1 MESAVPLWNG
11 GAIETAVSCEL
22 ATARVAPSE
31 EATAIVVQH
40 AGGKARAAQGGA
52 GLALDVQRASGNVI
66 DVLNAAA
73 SERVPLHVASVIAHD
88 DSDVRH
94 QSGDG
99 QRDDVLRSVAKGPPV
114 WSSTSAAGS
123 THE

>member
-1 MESAVPLWNG
+1 MESAVALWNEE
-11 GAIETAVSCEL
+11 AIEISVSCEL
-22 ATARVAPSE
+22 ATAHVALSG
-31 EATAIVVQH
+31 EATVIVVQN
-40 AGGKARAAQGGA
+40 AGGKACAAQVGA
-52 GLALDVQRASGNVI
+52 GFALDVQRASGNVI